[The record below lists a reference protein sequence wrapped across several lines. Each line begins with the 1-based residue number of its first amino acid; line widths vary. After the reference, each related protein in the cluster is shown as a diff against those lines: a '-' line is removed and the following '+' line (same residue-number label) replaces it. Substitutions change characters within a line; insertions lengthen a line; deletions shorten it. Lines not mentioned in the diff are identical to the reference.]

1 MKAEVKKERKT
12 LSSSG
17 KETLNYGQFYGAIIK
32 QHELPRFSVAFVA
45 ADSSS
50 VKGKKHDHESAH
62 IVCVR
67 AGQYFT
73 SVANRKSLASV
84 GALVY
89 VPAGTTHE
97 DHFQTLD
104 ACTLNVSISN
114 WQIDQARE
122 YVRLPEVESDF
133 LSAESNFIVRRLE
146 AESTYWTNASGL
158 TAEGLCLELLGALAK
173 QDDFKDREPPRW
185 LLRAKE
191 LLHDQFRESLSI
203 ATIAAAANV
212 HPIHLIRTFRRFFN
226 FTPGEYVRNLR
237 IESAAAL
244 LSARDL
250 SIAQVALESG
260 FSDQS
265 QLSRTFKRRFG
276 LTPSEFR
283 RCRLIDT

>member
-1 MKAEVKKERKT
+1 MIT
-12 LSSSG
+12 NQL
-17 KETLNYGQFYGAIIK
+17 I
-32 QHELPRFSVAFVA
+32 
-45 ADSSS
+45 SS
-50 VKGKKHDHESAH
+50 VFLP
-62 IVCVR
+62 VN
-67 AGQYFT
+67 T
-73 SVANRKSLASV
+73 SPLFANRERLASL
-84 GALVY
+84 GSLVF

-104 ACTLNVSISN
+104 ARTLNVSISN

-122 YVRLPEVESDF
+122 YVRLPEVQADF
-133 LSAESNFIVRRLE
+133 RSGEISLIVRRLE
-146 AESTYWTNASGL
+146 AECRYWTNTSVL

-173 QDDFKDREPPRW
+173 QDNFKDREPPRW

-237 IESAAAL
+237 LETAASL
-244 LSARDL
+244 LSAQDL

-265 QLSRTFKRRFG
+265 QLSKTFKRKFG

-283 RCRLIDT
+283 RFRSIDIVDIIRMFIPTQIVSSAQD